1 LLQQPSVQKPHQVA
15 LDGAF
20 VWSEH
25 FEVLRQIIPVLNL
38 LCQVQIQT
46 LDPKS
51 SKLWQQKSPHN
62 LTDYVGFSAFK
73 LN

>member
-1 LLQQPSVQKPHQVA
+1 MV
-15 LDGAF
+15 GAF
-20 VWSEH
+20 VWSAFFVH
-25 FEVLRQIIPVLNL
+25 LRQIIPVLNL

-46 LDPKS
+46 PDPKS
-51 SKLWQQKSPHN
+51 SKSQQQKSPHN